1 MKNFKSKFFIASAT
15 LALTGVMAVS
25 NPTEASAAEYTS
37 STWEARSVDEI
48 KQDLKSTEDGST
60 EYTIQWGDTL
70 SSVALA
76 TDLSINDLVNVN
88 DINNANTI
96 YSGNTISLSAD
107 QSTVTIETP
116 EETKS
121 YDVSAPEVVEVEPV
135 EEAPVAEEAP
145 AVEEQAPAAEEAPA
159 VEEQAPAAEEA
170 PVVEEQQAPAA
181 EVAPVVEEQAPAA
194 ETAPAGKTVT
204 VEATAYSTNQPE
216 LSDTT
221 ATGINLNENPK
232 VIAVDPS
239 VIPLGSTVYIPGQG
253 TFIAGDT
260 GSAIKGNRI
269 DVHMTD
275 LNQALAFGRQSM
287 EVQILN

>member
-1 MKNFKSKFFIASAT
+1 MKNFKSKLFVASAT
-15 LALTGVMAVS
+15 LALTGVIAVS

-37 STWEARSVDEI
+37 STWEARSVSEI

-60 EYTIQWGDTL
+60 QYTIQWGDTL

-76 TDLSINDLVNVN
+76 TNLSINDLVDVN

-121 YDVSAPEVVEVEPV
+121 YNVSTPDVVEVEP
-135 EEAPVAEEAP
+135 
-145 AVEEQAPAAEEAPA
+145 
-159 VEEQAPAAEEA
+159 AEEA
-170 PVVEEQQAPAA
+170 PVVEEQAPAV
-181 EVAPVVEEQAPAA
+181 ETAPVVEEQAPAA
-194 ETAPAGKTVT
+194 ETAQSGKTVT

-221 ATGINLNENPK
+221 ATGINLNENPN

-275 LNQALAFGRQSM
+275 LNQALAFGRQTM

>member
-1 MKNFKSKFFIASAT
+1 MKNFKSKLFVASAT

-25 NPTEASAAEYTS
+25 NPSEASAAEYTS
-37 STWEARSVDEI
+37 STWEARSVDAI

-60 EYTIQWGDTL
+60 KYTIQWGDTL

-76 TDLSINDLVNVN
+76 TNLSINDLVDVN

-107 QSTVTIETP
+107 HSTVTIETP
-116 EETKS
+116 EDTKS
-121 YDVSAPEVVEVEPV
+121 YDVSTPDVVEVE
-135 EEAPVAEEAP
+135 
-145 AVEEQAPAAEEAPA
+145 
-159 VEEQAPAAEEA
+159 PAAEEA
-170 PVVEEQQAPAA
+170 PVVEEQAPVA
-181 EVAPVVEEQAPAA
+181 EEAPVVEEQAPAA
-194 ETAPAGKTVT
+194 ETAQSGKTVT

-275 LNQALAFGRQSM
+275 LNQALAFGRQTM

>member
-15 LALTGVMAVS
+15 LALTGIMAVS

-37 STWEARSVDEI
+37 STWEARTADEI

-76 TDLSINDLVNVN
+76 TDLSIDSLVDVN
-88 DINNANTI
+88 DINNANAI

-107 QSTVTIETP
+107 RSTVTVKTTED
-116 EETKS
+116 TKS
-121 YDVSAPEVVEVEPV
+121 YNVSEPKEVVEVEPV
-135 EEAPVAEEAP
+135 VEPVVEEAP
-145 AVEEQAPAAEEAPA
+145 AEEP
-159 VEEQAPAAEEA
+159 V
-170 PVVEEQQAPAA
+170 VVEEAVTEPAA
-181 EVAPVVEEQAPAA
+181 TETPQA
-194 ETAPAGKTVT
+194 ETASARSGQTVT

-221 ATGINLNENPK
+221 ATGINLNENPN

-239 VIPLGSTVYIPGQG
+239 VIPLGSTVYVPGYG

-260 GSAIKGNRI
+260 GSAINGNRI
-269 DVHMTD
+269 DVHITD
-275 LNQALAFGRQSM
+275 LTQATNFGRQTID
-287 EVQILN
+287 VQILN

>member
-1 MKNFKSKFFIASAT
+1 MKNFKSKFFVASAT
-15 LALTGVMAVS
+15 LALTGVMAVT

-37 STWEARSVDEI
+37 STWEARTVSEI
-48 KQDLKSTEDGST
+48 KQDIKSTEDGST

-76 TDLSINDLVNVN
+76 TDLSINDLVEVN

-107 QSTVTIETP
+107 HSTVTIETT

-121 YDVSAPEVVEVEPV
+121 YDVSEPEVVEVEPV
-135 EEAPVAEEAP
+135 VEEEVPAEEP
-145 AVEEQAPAAEEAPA
+145 E
-159 VEEQAPAAEEA
+159 
-170 PVVEEQQAPAA
+170 VVEEEAVVEPEATETTETETPAA
-181 EVAPVVEEQAPAA
+181 QS
-194 ETAPAGKTVT
+194 GQTVT

-221 ATGINLNENPK
+221 ATGINLNENPN

-239 VIPLGSTVYIPGQG
+239 VIPLGSTVYVPGYG

-260 GSAIKGNRI
+260 GSAINGNRI

-275 LNQALAFGRQSM
+275 LNQALAFGRQTI

>member
-1 MKNFKSKFFIASAT
+1 MKNFKSKLFVASAT

-25 NPTEASAAEYTS
+25 NPTEASAAEFTS

-135 EEAPVAEEAP
+135 EEAPV
-145 AVEEQAPAAEEAPA
+145 

-170 PVVEEQQAPAA
+170 PVVEEQAPVAEEAPVVEEQQAPAA
-181 EVAPVVEEQAPAA
+181 ETAPVVEEQAPAA
-194 ETAPAGKTVT
+194 ETAQSGKTVT

-275 LNQALAFGRQSM
+275 LNQALAFGRQTM

>member
-1 MKNFKSKFFIASAT
+1 MKNFKSKFFVASAT
-15 LALTGVMAVS
+15 LALTGVMAVT

-37 STWEARSVDEI
+37 STWEARTVSEI
-48 KQDLKSTEDGST
+48 KQDIKSTEDGST

-76 TDLSINDLVNVN
+76 TDLSINDLVDVN

-107 QSTVTIETP
+107 HSTVTIETT

-121 YDVSAPEVVEVEPV
+121 YDVSEPEVVEVEPV
-135 EEAPVAEEAP
+135 VEEEVPAEEP
-145 AVEEQAPAAEEAPA
+145 E
-159 VEEQAPAAEEA
+159 
-170 PVVEEQQAPAA
+170 VVEEEAVVEPEATETTETETPAA
-181 EVAPVVEEQAPAA
+181 QS
-194 ETAPAGKTVT
+194 GQTVT

-221 ATGINLNENPK
+221 ATGINLNENPN

-239 VIPLGSTVYIPGQG
+239 VIPLGSTVYVPGYG

-260 GSAIKGNRI
+260 GSAINGNRI

-275 LNQALAFGRQSM
+275 LNQALAFGRQTI

>member
-15 LALTGVMAVS
+15 LALTGVMAFS
-25 NPTEASAAEYTS
+25 NPAEASAAEYTT
-37 STWEARSVDEI
+37 STWEARTVNEI
-48 KQDLKSTEDGST
+48 KQDITNTEDGST

-76 TDLSINDLVNVN
+76 TDLSIDALVDVN

-107 QSTVTIETP
+107 HSTVTIETT
-116 EETKS
+116 EDTKS
-121 YDVSAPEVVEVEPV
+121 YDVSKPEEVVEVEP
-135 EEAPVAEEAP
+135 
-145 AVEEQAPAAEEAPA
+145 AVEEVPAEEPA
-159 VEEQAPAAEEA
+159 
-170 PVVEEQQAPAA
+170 VVEEQPVVTEPTATETPQAETPAA
-181 EVAPVVEEQAPAA
+181 QS
-194 ETAPAGKTVT
+194 GKTVT

-221 ATGINLNENPK
+221 ATGINLNENPN

-239 VIPLGSTVYIPGQG
+239 VIPLGSTVYVPGYG

-260 GSAIKGNRI
+260 GSAINGNRI
-269 DVHMTD
+269 DVHITD
-275 LNQALAFGRQSM
+275 LNQAMNFGRQTM
-287 EVQILN
+287 DVQILN

>member
-1 MKNFKSKFFIASAT
+1 MKNFKSKFFVASAT
-15 LALTGVMAVS
+15 LALTGVMAVT

-37 STWEARSVDEI
+37 STWEARTVSEI
-48 KQDLKSTEDGST
+48 KQDIKSTEDGST

-76 TDLSINDLVNVN
+76 TDLSITDLVDVN

-107 QSTVTIETP
+107 HSTVTIETT

-121 YDVSAPEVVEVEPV
+121 YDVSDSEVVEVEPV
-135 EEAPVAEEAP
+135 VEEETPVVAETPAEEPEA
-145 AVEEQAPAAEEAPA
+145 VTTEPAATET
-159 VEEQAPAAEEA
+159 
-170 PVVEEQQAPAA
+170 
-181 EVAPVVEEQAPAA
+181 A
-194 ETAPAGKTVT
+194 ETETTSAQSGKTVT

-221 ATGINLNENPK
+221 ATGINLNENPN

-239 VIPLGSTVYIPGQG
+239 VIPLGSTVYVPGYG

-260 GSAIKGNRI
+260 GSAINGNRI
-269 DVHMTD
+269 DVHITD
-275 LNQALAFGRQSM
+275 LNQALAFGRQTM

>member
-1 MKNFKSKFFIASAT
+1 MKNFKSKLFVASAT
-15 LALTGVMAVS
+15 LALTGVIAVS

-37 STWEARSVDEI
+37 STWEARSINEI

-60 EYTIQWGDTL
+60 KYTIQWGDTL

-76 TDLSINDLVNVN
+76 TNLSINDLVDVN

-121 YDVSAPEVVEVEPV
+121 YNVSTPDVVEVEP
-135 EEAPVAEEAP
+135 AEETPVVETAP
-145 AVEEQAPAAEEAPA
+145 AVEEQAPA
-159 VEEQAPAAEEA
+159 VET
-170 PVVEEQQAPAA
+170 
-181 EVAPVVEEQAPAA
+181 APVVEEQAPAA
-194 ETAPAGKTVT
+194 ETAQSGKTVT

-221 ATGINLNENPK
+221 ATGINLNENPN

-275 LNQALAFGRQSM
+275 LNQALAFGRQTM

>member
-15 LALTGVMAVS
+15 LALTGVMAFS
-25 NPTEASAAEYTS
+25 NPTEASAAEYTT
-37 STWEARSVDEI
+37 STWEARTVNEI
-48 KQDLKSTEDGST
+48 KQDLKNTDDGST

-76 TDLSINDLVNVN
+76 TDLSIDALVDVN

-107 QSTVTIETP
+107 HSTVTIETT
-116 EETKS
+116 EDTKS
-121 YDVSAPEVVEVEPV
+121 YDVSTPEEVVEVEP
-135 EEAPVAEEAP
+135 
-145 AVEEQAPAAEEAPA
+145 AVEEVVEVEEVPAEEPA
-159 VEEQAPAAEEA
+159 
-170 PVVEEQQAPAA
+170 VVEEQPAVTEPTA
-181 EVAPVVEEQAPAA
+181 TETPQA
-194 ETAPAGKTVT
+194 ETTAAQSGKTVT

-221 ATGINLNENPK
+221 ATGINLNENPN

-239 VIPLGSTVYIPGQG
+239 VIPLGSTVYVPGYG
-253 TFIAGDT
+253 TFTAGDT
-260 GSAIKGNRI
+260 GSAINGNRI
-269 DVHMTD
+269 DVHITD
-275 LNQALAFGRQSM
+275 LNQAMNFGRQTM

>member
-15 LALTGVMAVS
+15 LALTGIMAIS

-37 STWEARSVDEI
+37 STWEARTVSEI

-76 TDLSINDLVNVN
+76 TDLSIDTLVDVN

-107 QSTVTIETP
+107 HSTVTIETA
-116 EETKS
+116 EDTKS
-121 YDVSAPEVVEVEPV
+121 YNVSEPTEVVEVEPV
-135 EEAPVAEEAP
+135 VEEAP
-145 AVEEQAPAAEEAPA
+145 AEEP
-159 VEEQAPAAEEA
+159 V
-170 PVVEEQQAPAA
+170 VVEEAVTEPAA
-181 EVAPVVEEQAPAA
+181 TEAPQA
-194 ETAPAGKTVT
+194 ETASSRSGQTVT

-221 ATGINLNENPK
+221 ATGINLNQNPN

-239 VIPLGSTVYIPGQG
+239 VIPLGSTVYVPGYG

-260 GSAIKGNRI
+260 GSAINGNRI
-269 DVHMTD
+269 DVHITD
-275 LNQALAFGRQSM
+275 LTQATNFGRQTID
-287 EVQILN
+287 VQILN

>member
-1 MKNFKSKFFIASAT
+1 MKNFKSKFFVASAT
-15 LALTGVMAVS
+15 LALTGVMAVT

-37 STWEARSVDEI
+37 STWEARTVSEI
-48 KQDLKSTEDGST
+48 KQDIKSTEDGST

-76 TDLSINDLVNVN
+76 TDLSITDLVDVN

-107 QSTVTIETP
+107 HSTVTIETT

-121 YDVSAPEVVEVEPV
+121 YDVSDSEVVEVEPTV
-135 EEAPVAEEAP
+135 EEETPVVKETPAEEP
-145 AVEEQAPAAEEAPA
+145 E
-159 VEEQAPAAEEA
+159 
-170 PVVEEQQAPAA
+170 VVEEVVTTEPAVT
-181 EVAPVVEEQAPAA
+181 ETTEA
-194 ETAPAGKTVT
+194 ETTSAQSGKTVT

-221 ATGINLNENPK
+221 ATGINLNENPN

-239 VIPLGSTVYIPGQG
+239 VIPLGSTVYVPGYG

-260 GSAIKGNRI
+260 GSAINGNRI
-269 DVHMTD
+269 DVHITD
-275 LNQALAFGRQSM
+275 LNQALAFGRQTM
-287 EVQILN
+287 EVQILD

>member
-1 MKNFKSKFFIASAT
+1 MKNFKSKFFVASAT
-15 LALTGVMAVS
+15 LALTGVMAVT

-37 STWEARSVDEI
+37 STWEARTVSEI
-48 KQDLKSTEDGST
+48 KQDIKSTEDGST

-76 TDLSINDLVNVN
+76 TDLSINDLVDVN

-107 QSTVTIETP
+107 HSTVTIETT

-121 YDVSAPEVVEVEPV
+121 YDVSEPEVVEVEPV
-135 EEAPVAEEAP
+135 VEEEVPAEEPEVIEEEAVVEPEAT
-145 AVEEQAPAAEEAPA
+145 ETTETETPAA
-159 VEEQAPAAEEA
+159 QSG
-170 PVVEEQQAPAA
+170 Q
-181 EVAPVVEEQAPAA
+181 
-194 ETAPAGKTVT
+194 TVT

-221 ATGINLNENPK
+221 ATGINLNENPN

-239 VIPLGSTVYIPGQG
+239 VIPLGSTVYVPGYG

-260 GSAIKGNRI
+260 GSAINGNRI

-275 LNQALAFGRQSM
+275 LNQALAFGRQTI

>member
-1 MKNFKSKFFIASAT
+1 MEHRRSESTVTFFYIKQGKLYLTNKGDQKKMKNFKSKLFVASAT
-15 LALTGVMAVS
+15 LALTGVIAVS

-37 STWEARSVDEI
+37 STWEARSVSEI

-60 EYTIQWGDTL
+60 QYTIQWGDTL

-76 TDLSINDLVNVN
+76 TNLSINDLVDVN

-121 YDVSAPEVVEVEPV
+121 YNVSTPDVVEVEP
-135 EEAPVAEEAP
+135 
-145 AVEEQAPAAEEAPA
+145 
-159 VEEQAPAAEEA
+159 AEEA
-170 PVVEEQQAPAA
+170 PVVEEQAPAV
-181 EVAPVVEEQAPAA
+181 ETAPVVEEQAPAA
-194 ETAPAGKTVT
+194 ETAQSGKTVT

-221 ATGINLNENPK
+221 ATGINLNENPN

-275 LNQALAFGRQSM
+275 LNQALAFGRQTM